1 MFVKTPIG
9 EWKKLIETS
18 TPCIRNCVR
27 YLFLWGQST
36 HCPCTYETSNVW
48 VHWKNQDIFKSQ
60 LNCTKDK
67 IVFRKK
73 TVSVT
78 EKMFVMFHMYK
89 QHLEINMVS
98 LFICCIMFLSCIEFI
113 SLAQMEFLPQFS
125 IFFGKSFC
133 VSFMVNGMLIYRSRI
148 KNKIKPKEYFFSI

>member
-1 MFVKTPIG
+1 MRSLKKTRDLHKQT
-9 EWKKLIETS
+9 ELYK
-18 TPCIRNCVR
+18 
-27 YLFLWGQST
+27 GQNNI
-36 HCPCTYETSNVW
+36 PKE
-48 VHWKNQDIFKSQ
+48 
-60 LNCTKDK
+60 
-67 IVFRKK
+67 

-113 SLAQMEFLPQFS
+113 SLAQMVFLPMFS

-133 VSFMVNGMLIYRSRI
+133 VSFMVNGGLIYRSRI
-148 KNKIKPKEYFFSI
+148 KNKIKPKEYFSQSKNNCNIMAFRILFGHRKYSSGGRIK